1 MHVRQRQRCSNS
13 PYDCHTSAFMDPSLE
28 HLVRLQELDD
38 GIARRRQT
46 VAALPDRLAAC
57 DMAVGEAEAALAT
70 ARERA
75 TENEV
80 ARRGFERDL
89 AAAQSRLSRYKDQL
103 MEVKTNREYHAM
115 QHEIASVQ
123 EEVRTLEDQLLERL
137 VSHDE
142 LAASA
147 KAAEAGLDEARSF
160 AERER
165 VARTA
170 EAAQIEQEISA
181 AETERA
187 RHVAEIDPQA
197 LALYTRVAQRRQG
210 QALAEARDGHCTACH
225 VRLRPVIY
233 QEARRGA
240 RPVQCDI
247 CNRILYVRAPTP
259 ATEPAS
265 QQ

>member
-1 MHVRQRQRCSNS
+1 
-13 PYDCHTSAFMDPSLE
+13 MDPSLE
-28 HLVRLQELDD
+28 HLIRLQELDD
-38 GIARRRQT
+38 GLARRRQT
-46 VAALPDRLAAC
+46 VAALPERLAAC
-57 DMAVGEAEAALAT
+57 DTEVETAEAALAA

-75 TENEV
+75 TENET

-123 EEVRTLEDQLLERL
+123 EEVRALEDRLLELL

-142 LAASA
+142 LVAGV
-147 KAAEAGLDEARSF
+147 KAAEAGLDEAR
-160 AERER
+160 ALAARER

-170 EAAQIEQEISA
+170 EAARMKEEIGA
-181 AETERA
+181 AERERA
-187 RHVAEIDPQA
+187 RHVAEIDPQM
-197 LALYTRVAQRRQG
+197 LALYTRVAERRQG

-233 QEARRGA
+233 QEARRGT
-240 RPVQCDI
+240 RPVQCDS
-247 CNRILYVRAPTP
+247 CNRILYVRASTP
-259 ATEPAS
+259 ATETAS